1 MITVGNRRVLTKP
14 VDKRAAG
21 RPRIA
26 AVADD
31 PHGRLRVD
39 PAPPP
44 APGPGELVVRRRPLA
59 LSGVHLALVT
69 GTAGPG
75 RLPSDGTHLGA
86 VGDAGTVIA
95 TGDGVTRFAVGD
107 EVFGRLRGPGAA
119 WTPYVLVD
127 ADAPHVELRP
137 HALEPGAAA
146 ALVEGGLTAKT
157 IVRAAGVQSGQT
169 ALVIGP
175 TGRVGIILVPL
186 LVEAGVSV
194 IATAT
199 PADARY
205 VRSLGAAETIE
216 DGAGDP
222 MEALAN
228 RPDVD
233 LLVDL
238 VNFADPYFATVRSVQ
253 SSGTLVGALPNTEA
267 DGSLRKFGIPR
278 IQLSAEHGDLLE
290 LAQRALGSD
299 HDTAGPSIAIAA

>member
-1 MITVGNRRVLTKP
+1 
-14 VDKRAAG
+14 
-21 RPRIA
+21 
-26 AVADD
+26 
-31 PHGRLRVD
+31 
-39 PAPPP
+39 
-44 APGPGELVVRRRPLA
+44 
-59 LSGVHLALVT
+59 VHLALVT

-107 EVFGRLRGPGAA
+107 EVFGQLRAPGAP

-127 ADAPHVELRP
+127 AGAPHVELRP

-157 IVRAAGVQSGQT
+157 IVRAADVRPGQT

-175 TGRVGIILVPL
+175 TGRVGIVLVPL
-186 LVEAGVSV
+186 LAEAGVTV

-216 DGAGDP
+216 GGAGDP
-222 MEALAN
+222 IDVLAN
-228 RPDVD
+228 LPDAD

-238 VNFADPYFATVRSVQ
+238 VNFADPYFTTVRSLQ
-253 SSGTLVGALPNTEA
+253 SSGTLVGALPNTEV
-267 DGSLRKFGIPR
+267 DGWSRGPGIPR

-290 LAQRALGSD
+290 LARRALGSD
-299 HDTAGPSIAIAA
+299 HDAAPSIAIAA